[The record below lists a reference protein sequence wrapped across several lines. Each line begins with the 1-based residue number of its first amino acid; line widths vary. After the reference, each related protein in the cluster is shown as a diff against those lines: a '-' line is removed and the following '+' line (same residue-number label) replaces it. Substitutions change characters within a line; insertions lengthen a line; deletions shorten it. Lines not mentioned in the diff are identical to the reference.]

1 MSEEVLE
8 KKLEKIRQI
17 GRDYAKAKS
26 ELARLE
32 HGRKILISVLM
43 KEYMISSN
51 TGKLESAVSQ
61 EREARADERY
71 QKHIDKLAEAVRK
84 EAELSWEK
92 FIFQTNFEKWK
103 TETIAKIKEYKNYG
117 NKV

>member
-8 KKLEKIRQI
+8 QKLEKIRQI
-17 GRDYAKAKS
+17 GRDYAQAKS

-51 TGKLESAVSQ
+51 TGKLESAASQ

-71 QKHIDKLAEAVRK
+71 KKHIDKLAEAVRK

-92 FIFQTNFEKWK
+92 FMFQCNFEKWK
-103 TETIAKIKEYKNYG
+103 TETIAQIKEYKNYG
-117 NKV
+117 GK

>member
-1 MSEEVLE
+1 MSEDVLE
-8 KKLEKIRQI
+8 QKLEKIRQI
-17 GRDYAKAKS
+17 GKDYAKAKS

-71 QKHIDKLAEAVRK
+71 KKHIDKLAEAVRK

-92 FIFQTNFEKWK
+92 FTIQMNFEKWK
-103 TETIAKIKEYKNYG
+103 TEMISQIREYKNYG
-117 NKV
+117 GK

>member
-1 MSEEVLE
+1 
-8 KKLEKIRQI
+8 
-17 GRDYAKAKS
+17 
-26 ELARLE
+26 
-32 HGRKILISVLM
+32 M

-71 QKHIDKLAEAVRK
+71 KKHIDKLAEAVRQ

-92 FIFQTNFEKWK
+92 LKSKYLKNTDWMRLCKPI
-103 TETIAKIKEYKNYG
+103 KI
-117 NKV
+117 

>member
-8 KKLEKIRQI
+8 QKLEKIRQV

-26 ELARLE
+26 ELARLD

-71 QKHIDKLAEAVRK
+71 KKHIDKLAEAVRV
-84 EAELSWEK
+84 EAELSWSK
-92 FIFQTNFEKWK
+92 FVVQMNFEKWK
-103 TETIAKIKEYKNYG
+103 TETIAQIKEYKNYG
-117 NKV
+117 NK